1 MYLQNL
7 LLVSSYFFSRQQIH
21 HVSYF
26 TNEKIESDVSN
37 ILSITNYPKERK
49 IERKKERNGR
59 FQMSTFFSTASV
71 DRTFVGIQGPTKR
84 DKTNCIFLSPP
95 EMLAKKNP
103 SFRS

>member
-26 TNEKIESDVSN
+26 TNEKIESDV
-37 ILSITNYPKERK
+37 LSITNYPKERK
-49 IERKKERNGR
+49 NERKKERNSR

-84 DKTNCIFLSPP
+84 DKTNCIFLPPP